1 MSVVCDKYK
10 TNGRS
15 LCTLG
20 GKLLVLSILLI
31 ANIQASFAQEQFRS
45 LSGELN
51 LDVGVAQQDLNLR
64 VTVRNH
70 SFVVISVFPFIAL
83 RPIMSEVSD
92 TIFIAKD
99 TSSADYSIS
108 QIIEDPVD
116 YTIKIECLACKDII
130 PTQYYAPSGNSFGL
144 PNSVYIDPADL
155 PAVLNVEL
163 ISRAQIAGEIELA
176 GNMVSKRDLVFTVSA
191 VNADNPA
198 IVYQSINDLVLAQG
212 ESSVAYQLTGLSRT
226 VSPGYRVQLQCTNC
240 FGRSAQ
246 KQTSS
251 DVLTGG
257 QNHQAINF
265 LVTDIPFVPLASIL
279 QLLL

>member
-1 MSVVCDKYK
+1 MNVVFDKYK
-10 TNGRS
+10 TNDRS
-15 LCTLG
+15 LSTLG
-20 GKLLVLSILLI
+20 GKLLLLSVLLI

-45 LSGELN
+45 LNGELN
-51 LDVGVAQQDLNLR
+51 LDAGVAQQDLNLR

-70 SFVVISVFPFIAL
+70 SFVVIPGFTII
-83 RPIMSEVSD
+83 RPITSQVSD
-92 TIFIAKD
+92 TVVIAEGASS
-99 TSSADYSIS
+99 TSYSIS

-116 YTIKIECLACKDII
+116 YTIQIECLGCKDII

-265 LVTDIPFVPLASIL
+265 LVTDIPLIPLAPIL